1 MKHMKHSAS
10 RPIRFDPQ
18 RRARSRELG
27 AAIKSLAD
35 FLEERER
42 ELGVRQRARKAEDQQ
57 RFRLAAEAIA
67 CNLGVLRLLAKF
79 RPLAVPRRAKVM
91 WRDWRYENP
100 VYGQHFLDALDLMAL
115 PEVGL
120 ITVVTHGYRFPNGDK
135 QQTAIAPTGAFFDR
149 VPPTLCNW
157 DAVDRETDAEVLILK
172 ASKDRSADDKTIID
186 YDDTRQTRVLRREVE
201 RINGFLKLAP
211 FRMIAD
217 SEPPADDDDGQPIDP
232 SRRTV
237 RRIFNNGS

>member
-1 MKHMKHSAS
+1 
-10 RPIRFDPQ
+10 
-18 RRARSRELG
+18 
-27 AAIKSLAD
+27 
-35 FLEERER
+35 
-42 ELGVRQRARKAEDQQ
+42 
-57 RFRLAAEAIA
+57 
-67 CNLGVLRLLAKF
+67 
-79 RPLAVPRRAKVM
+79 
-91 WRDWRYENP
+91 
-100 VYGQHFLDALDLMAL
+100 
-115 PEVGL
+115 
-120 ITVVTHGYRFPNGDK
+120 
-135 QQTAIAPTGAFFDR
+135 
-149 VPPTLCNW
+149 
-157 DAVDRETDAEVLILK
+157 LK